1 MPHSA
6 LSTSH
11 SALAQ
16 QPLPLDVDP
25 ASDPSLRAAF
35 ARLDLERVCK
45 MTFEQFVADRT
56 RRKSLAN
63 VIEARLRSL
72 AEKSQHSELSTQHSR
87 EPA

>member
-16 QPLPLDVDP
+16 QPLPLGDAP
-25 ASDPSLRAAF
+25 ADDAPLRAAF

>member
-1 MPHSA
+1 MPHSTP
-6 LSTSH
+6 STSR

-16 QPLPLDVDP
+16 QPLPLGDAP
-25 ASDPSLRAAF
+25 ADDAPLRAAF

>member
-1 MPHSA
+1 
-6 LSTSH
+6 
-11 SALAQ
+11 
-16 QPLPLDVDP
+16 LPLGDAP
-25 ASDPSLRAAF
+25 ADDAPLRAAF

-72 AEKSQHSELSTQHSR
+72 AEKSQHSERSTQHSR